1 MAFLFL
7 QCFCSTRS
15 PKPKQLPFSL
25 YFSNISVTDNLDM
38 VIEEGGG
45 IPCIM
50 ACNFF
55 KSTSSSSGSASPD
68 TNPETQKALGEQE
81 EAICVPKIKE
91 LF

>member
-1 MAFLFL
+1 
-7 QCFCSTRS
+7 
-15 PKPKQLPFSL
+15 
-25 YFSNISVTDNLDM
+25 M

-81 EAICVPKIKE
+81 EAICVPKFKE